1 MKRLYKQKDMGQVIR
16 KIGAGLLFSS
26 VALTGIAQDIHFSQ
40 MAYSPLTLNP
50 ALAGANGPLQAIV
63 NYRTQWKSVA
73 SPYTTIAASFDARI
87 NENKRQKKG
96 IFAVGVNF
104 YNDQAGDARISS
116 TNANVN
122 LAYHLILDEKSKLG
136 AGIYGGFGQR
146 SISPGAGKWG
156 SQFNGNA
163 YDPALSSGESFLSDR
178 FSYLD
183 VGAGAVY
190 TYKNSER
197 YMTSNNQRD
206 INIGVAM
213 YHLSKPDYSFL
224 SANDE
229 RLYMR
234 LSVFANAV
242 IGIENTKM
250 SIMPGIYYQ
259 RQKTAQELMF
269 GTYFRYMIQE
279 ESRIT
284 GYNKGA
290 FLSIGAFYR
299 NKDALVAKM
308 MFEFSDYS
316 AGFAYDV
323 NVSSLINVS
332 KTRGGFE
339 LFLRYN
345 LTKGF
350 GVSRTRI

>member
-1 MKRLYKQKDMGQVIR
+1 MGQVIKR
-16 KIGAGLLFSS
+16 ISAGLLFSS

-73 SPYTTIAASFDARI
+73 SPYKTMAASFDARL
-87 NENKRQKKG
+87 NDNKRQKKG

-116 TNANVN
+116 TNANLN
-122 LAYHLILDEKSKLG
+122 LAYHLILDPKSTLG

-146 SISPGAGKWG
+146 SISPGNGKWG
-156 SQFNGNA
+156 SQFNGNV
-163 YDPALSSGESFLSDR
+163 YDGNLSSGESFLSDR
-178 FSYLD
+178 FSYFD

-197 YMTSNNQRD
+197 YMTSNNQRH
-206 INIGVAM
+206 INIGFAM

-234 LSVFANAV
+234 VSVFANAV
-242 IGIENTKM
+242 LGIQNTRM
-250 SIMPGIYYQ
+250 SLMPGIYYQ
-259 RQKTAQELMF
+259 RQKTAQELLF

-284 GYNKGA
+284 GYNRGA

-299 NKDALVAKM
+299 NKDALVAKAM
-308 MFEFSDYS
+308 LEFADYS
-316 AGFAYDV
+316 LGFAYDV
-323 NVSSLINVS
+323 NVSSLITVS
-332 KTRGGFE
+332 SAKGGFE

-345 LTKGF
+345 MTKGPN
-350 GVSRTRI
+350 VSRTRI